1 MSKPRKSAAQA
12 VADLT
17 QPEFRDY
24 EEHKRAIDCS
34 IAVGVQPGIQWN
46 QLVPPLPLTPE
57 ELVELADSTPARG
70 YGNTGGWGNIAYE
83 RIDGRAPWRNV
94 SKGYFQPVRDVGTLM
109 IRFPGPFNSGW
120 KVHMLCKSST
130 GSVTEH
136 SLVSARSHK
145 LVAFDSRDQAANEM
159 QATANAQGNCPGAW
173 SWLPPLPSTGEV
185 HPWIAVRHARDANYS
200 VNSGPLFSRI
210 TRSGPD
216 GCRWIIEE
224 RANKI
229 WIFRNNKYVRYGT
242 DHRDLFPSVD
252 AAREYCAA
260 EDEKS
265 LLS

>member
-1 MSKPRKSAAQA
+1 
-12 VADLT
+12 
-17 QPEFRDY
+17 
-24 EEHKRAIDCS
+24 
-34 IAVGVQPGIQWN
+34 
-46 QLVPPLPLTPE
+46 
-57 ELVELADSTPARG
+57 
-70 YGNTGGWGNIAYE
+70 
-83 RIDGRAPWRNV
+83 
-94 SKGYFQPVRDVGTLM
+94 
-109 IRFPGPFNSGW
+109 
-120 KVHMLCKSST
+120 
-130 GSVTEH
+130 
-136 SLVSARSHK
+136 
-145 LVAFDSRDQAANEM
+145 M

-229 WIFRNNKYVRYGT
+229 WIFRNNKDVRYGT